1 MYNGYEDDP
10 ELLAA
15 IEASLLEHPA
25 YHSEDDALA
34 RAMAEAL
41 GEDYVR
47 PADQTRY
54 GSLYNNNPVT
64 REEML
69 DRKASAQSYQAE
81 LKADHDKQV
90 AEQYATK
97 RVNRKQNMLYELA
110 KKIENYADTL
120 KSEITALN
128 PKMRLNPN
136 RPEHRYLLD
145 EIETKQ
151 IAIQTKINNYNALAQ
166 DIRQWAD
173 RNAST
178 TLKYMSTDLID
189 FFNTEDIEKANI
201 EIGDYDEFVDTYI
214 RTYDDDDANN
224 YGGRKKPRR
233 KSRAKRGTKKQRKSR
248 KSRR

>member
-15 IEASLLEHPA
+15 IEASLDEPHV
-25 YHSEDDALA
+25 
-34 RAMAEAL
+34 RA
-41 GEDYVR
+41 
-47 PADQTRY
+47 ADQTRY
-54 GSLYNNNPVT
+54 GSLYNDNPVT

-69 DRKASAQSYQAE
+69 DQKARAQSYQAE
-81 LKADHDKQV
+81 LNADHAQREA
-90 AEQYATK
+90 AEYATK
-97 RVNRKQNMLYELA
+97 RVNRKKNMLYMLA
-110 KKIENYADTL
+110 TKIENYADTL

-136 RPEHRYLLD
+136 RPEHRNLLD

-151 IAIQTKINNYNALAQ
+151 IAIQTKINKYNALAQ

-189 FFNTEDIEKANI
+189 FFNTEDLEKAKI